1 MLCRVLFTH
10 YLILFLRHI
19 ANFHILLGF
28 FRECLSL
35 PSYDLPQFII
45 IYYLAIWCP
54 NIIIDVRH
62 YNCSVSGIFS
72 FEIRLGPFFWL
83 VVWGWCGGW
92 CSGGGWALPQV
103 WPPLR
108 VAVVCVSLS
117 ADWGVSTSPGSQV
130 CCLCVLTALQP
141 SVLSLP
147 NLYPHPQEE
156 TKSFP
161 FSSHSS
167 NTLKSKNIPEGAHQ
181 YEHLKPAEALSEV
194 GTRRKLPCC
203 QRKRTSISGWQLTLW
218 ISLDRS
224 QLSTETSCRSKIWT
238 SLGRWY

>member
-10 YLILFLRHI
+10 YLILFLRHT

-28 FRECLSL
+28 FRECLPF

-45 IYYLAIWCP
+45 IYCLAIWCP
-54 NIIIDVRH
+54 NIMIDVRC

-72 FEIRLGPFFWL
+72 FEIRLGPFFLL
-83 VVWGWCGGW
+83 VVLGRQH
-92 CSGGGWALPQV
+92 WALPQV
-103 WPPLR
+103 WPLLR

-117 ADWGVSTSPGSQV
+117 ADWAESAPPGYQV
-130 CCLCVLTALQP
+130 LPLHTECTATQC
-141 SVLSLP
+141 SLP
-147 NLYPHPQEE
+147 PQPLPSPQEE
-156 TKSFP
+156 KKSFP

-181 YEHLKPAEALSEV
+181 HEHLKPAEALLEV
-194 GTRRKLPCC
+194 GTRRKLPCWR
-203 QRKRTSISGWQLTLW
+203 RKRISVNGWQLTLC
-218 ISLDRS
+218 ISSARS
-224 QLSTETSCRSKIWT
+224 QLSIETSCRSKIWT